1 MEHPDLTPAFNNSN
15 TYRQQKTDG
24 CPLVVKGD
32 NGKSPLNEGLTRKI
46 IYKWRIVHCHV
57 WLEYHMKS

>member
-46 IYKWRIVHCHV
+46 IYK
-57 WLEYHMKS
+57 